1 MELSVSGVGVVDKA
15 AAILDVL
22 RSAPASLADLVDRT
36 GMSRATA
43 HRLAGALAA
52 HGLVRRDEEGRYALG
67 MALVAL
73 GGAAAEQ
80 YPLATAAAPALGELR
95 AATGESVQLYV
106 AEGHQRMC
114 IASLESPH
122 GLRTIVPAGALLPLE
137 LGSAGRI
144 LTPGWKPTGQRKW
157 EASVEEREPGVASV
171 SAPVFDAAGRI
182 VAAVGI
188 SGPVGRTSR
197 RPGPRYGPA
206 VVAAAGR
213 IESAITAAT

>member
-1 MELSVSGVGVVDKA
+1 MGVLDKA
-15 AAILDVL
+15 IAILDVL
-22 RSAPASLADLVDRT
+22 RSSPASLAELVDRT
-36 GMSRATA
+36 GMSRATV
-43 HRLAGALAA
+43 HRLAGALAT
-52 HGLVRRDEEGRYALG
+52 HGLVRRNEEGRYALG

-80 YPLATAAAPALGELR
+80 FPLATAAAPALDELR

-106 AEGHQRMC
+106 AQGQQRMC

-122 GLRTIVPAGALLPLE
+122 GLRTIVPTGALLPLA

-144 LTPGWKPTGQRKW
+144 LTPGWTPTGQRRW
-157 EASVEEREPGVASV
+157 EASVEEREAGVASV

-188 SGPVGRTSR
+188 SGPVGRTTR

-213 IESAITAAT
+213 IEAALAPLT